1 MKITRYGELCPLC
14 RTPLLLDVL
23 QERSAQS
30 DSPTAEHSPA
40 AASAAFAARGP
51 GPSSG
56 RR

>member
-14 RTPLLLDVL
+14 HTPPLLDVL
-23 QERSAQS
+23 QERSAQP
-30 DSPTAEHSPA
+30 DSPTVEHSPA
-40 AASAAFAARGP
+40 AAFAARGP